1 MANRSELLENEN
13 AVFTA
18 EEASLYNILD
28 ISQTRAKNTANQG
41 VDEIL
46 ENTLFNFKLNRS
58 LTKRENEILIMIVAG
73 KTNKDI
79 SKKICRSER
88 TVEYHRNR
96 LMGKL
101 GAKTAADLIKRSIV
115 IGIA

>member
-13 AVFTA
+13 AVLVA
-18 EEASLYNILD
+18 EDNIP
-28 ISQTRAKNTANQG
+28 IAGQTRTKNIEQPEI
-41 VDEIL
+41 DEIL

-79 SKKICRSER
+79 SKKICRTER